1 MEKYE
6 TVSPEI
12 LRVGAHGS
20 KATIAFLQYAARQE
34 EDSTGELL
42 PSCRILAAFSLISY
56 WILTTGPQRLEVVLP
71 VSFEYAILAA
81 FKYGPR
87 FSRDTSDISGMMQ
100 LWMKA
105 ASAVPYT
112 DDVCGSVV
120 VGLLNMASSDE
131 LSSHIPLVFWSW
143 LNKRPVLPPECI
155 ALLPEVT
162 ESVVQTIHRLG
173 DVELIASYLYIIW
186 SEKRRP
192 WGQYVMDR
200 LIREE
205 LGGIEAAGYRIDLIR
220 RLDHVLLRLD
230 RGQGDL
236 RAKEGYEKLRRELLE
251 VDEKATKILTGTSS
265 SCHPFFVY

>member
-1 MEKYE
+1 MITEKCE

-12 LRVGAHGS
+12 LRAGAHGS

-34 EDSTGELL
+34 EDNTGELL
-42 PSCRILAAFSLISY
+42 PSCRILAAFSLIY
-56 WILTTGPQRLEVVLP
+56 WILTTAPQRLKVVLP
-71 VSFEYAILAA
+71 FLFEYPILAA
-81 FKYGPR
+81 FKYECQFAR
-87 FSRDTSDISGMMQ
+87 HASDISGIMQ
-100 LWMKA
+100 LWMEA
-105 ASAVPYT
+105 ATAVPYT

-131 LSSHIPLVFWSW
+131 LLSHIPLVAWNW

-155 ALLPEVT
+155 ALLPWAT

-186 SEKRRP
+186 SEERRP
-192 WGQYVMDR
+192 WGQGVMDR

-230 RGQGDL
+230 QSQGEPLVKEEYEDLKRG
-236 RAKEGYEKLRRELLE
+236 LLE

-265 SCHPFFVY
+265 SCHPFFV

>member
-12 LRVGAHGS
+12 LRAGAHGS

-34 EDSTGELL
+34 EDNTGELL

-56 WILTTGPQRLEVVLP
+56 WILTTAPQRLEVVLP
-71 VSFEYAILAA
+71 VSFEYATLAA
-81 FKYGPR
+81 FKYGHR
-87 FSRDTSDISGMMQ
+87 FARHASDVSVMMQ

-112 DDVCGSVV
+112 DDVGGSVI
-120 VGLLNMASSDE
+120 VGLLRMGLSDE
-131 LSSHIPLVFWSW
+131 LLSHIPLVAWNW

-155 ALLPEVT
+155 VLLPIGAT
-162 ESVVQTIHRLG
+162 KSVVQTIHRPG
-173 DVELIASYLYIIW
+173 SVELIASYLYIIW
-186 SEKRRP
+186 SEERTP
-192 WGQYVMDR
+192 WGQDVMDR

-230 RGQGDL
+230 QSQGEPL
-236 RAKEGYEKLRRELLE
+236 AKEEYEDLKRGLLK

-265 SCHPFFVY
+265 SCHPFFV

>member
-12 LRVGAHGS
+12 PRVGAHGS

-56 WILTTGPQRLEVVLP
+56 WILTTAPQRLKVVLP
-71 VSFEYAILAA
+71 LWFEYPILAA
-81 FKYGPR
+81 FKYGR
-87 FSRDTSDISGMMQ
+87 QFARHASDISGIMQ
-100 LWMKA
+100 LWMEA

-131 LSSHIPLVFWSW
+131 LSSHIPLVAWNW

-155 ALLPEVT
+155 ALLPEAT

-173 DVELIASYLYIIW
+173 GVELIASYLYIIW
-186 SEKRRP
+186 SEERTP
-192 WGQYVMDR
+192 WDQDVMDR

-230 RGQGDL
+230 QSQEEPFAKAKYEDLKRG
-236 RAKEGYEKLRRELLE
+236 LLE